1 MQVSSHLFSHVFQHL
16 TNMNC
21 ASSVCWF
28 ALEAEGTVMNKTNS
42 TFIESSRLEK
52 GEWISKQLQTGR
64 RNAEMEKVPDAF
76 RNQKWWP
83 LNWGLK
89 L

>member
-1 MQVSSHLFSHVFQHL
+1 MQDSSHLFGHIFLHL

-21 ASSVCWF
+21 ASIVCQF

-42 TFIESSRLEK
+42 MFSDPSRLEIGK
-52 GEWISKQLQTGR
+52 WISKQLWNGK

-76 RNQKWWP
+76 GNQK
-83 LNWGLK
+83 
-89 L
+89 